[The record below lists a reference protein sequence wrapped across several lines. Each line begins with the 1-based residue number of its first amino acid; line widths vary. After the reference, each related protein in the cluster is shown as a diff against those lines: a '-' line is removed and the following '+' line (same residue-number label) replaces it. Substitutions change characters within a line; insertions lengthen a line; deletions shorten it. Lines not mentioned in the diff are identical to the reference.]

1 VSGPAARRAMS
12 VSGPLW
18 IVADDLTGSADAALP
33 FWRAGRR
40 CHIVFDSAAA
50 WPANPGVLSVCT
62 HSRAMDESA
71 ARAAVAAAAKRLP
84 RDADVFK
91 KIDSTLRG
99 WIGAESSAL
108 LDALPGRRAVLAPC
122 YPTKGRTLAADGVY
136 RVHGTPLTA
145 TEFAAEVT
153 GLPADSTLP
162 AFVARHFGPRTAD
175 VAVIPSSSDAE
186 FAAAVAAVAPPALW
200 IGSPGLAI
208 ALAGPS
214 SRPSPAVLPPDSLA
228 AAPIVVA
235 AGSRRSLTAR
245 QVDRLAAS
253 VRPGPDHTLHLLR
266 VDEPDYR
273 PERSADLADD
283 LGRRAAAA
291 TRLLGATALI
301 LTGGDI
307 AAATCRHLGITGA
320 EIVAEIEDGLPVLRA
335 GPWLL
340 VTKAGGFGDEF
351 SLVRA
356 YAKLAALTGAQ
367 SNPGRA

>member
-1 VSGPAARRAMS
+1 MS

-40 CHIVFDSAAA
+40 CHLVFDPAAA
-50 WPANPGVLSVCT
+50 WPAHPGVLSVCT
-62 HSRAMDESA
+62 HSRAMDEAA
-71 ARAAVAAAAKRLP
+71 ARAAVAAVAARLP
-84 RDADVFK
+84 RDAAVLK

-122 YPTKGRTLAADGVY
+122 YPTKGRTLAADGIY
-136 RVHGTPLTA
+136 RVHGVPLAA
-145 TEFAAEVT
+145 TEFAAEIA

-162 AFVARHFGPRTAD
+162 AFVARHFGPRAASVTVLPASTD
-175 VAVIPSSSDAE
+175 VE
-186 FAAAVAAVAPPALW
+186 FAAAVAGVTTPGLW
-200 IGSPGLAI
+200 IGSPGLSI
-208 ALAGPS
+208 ALAGPA
-214 SRPSPAVLPPDSLA
+214 SRPAPAALPPASLA

-245 QVDRLAAS
+245 QVDRLTAA
-253 VRPGPDHTLHLLR
+253 VRSAPAQPLRLLR
-266 VDEPDYR
+266 VEESAYV
-273 PERSADLADD
+273 PEKSADFADD

-291 TRLLGATALI
+291 ARQHRAAGLI

-320 EIVAEIEDGLPVLRA
+320 EIVDEIEDGLPVLRA

-356 YAKLAALTGAQ
+356 YAKLAVLTGAP
-367 SNPGRA
+367 SPVSRA